1 MRMNLRF
8 IHVLFT
14 AILLTCS
21 SRFQSVYAQWY
32 DPAKVNAKAREI
44 YEAAYQK
51 AVEADYTGSMKKL
64 EEALQLEPRY
74 VEVYLSRAGIYAD
87 MKNYPA
93 SVADFEQAFALD
105 SVFSN
110 EYRLPFSISL
120 AGTGQFERALQT
132 INRFLQIPDLNK
144 QSLKA
149 ANYRKSVYEFA
160 LQFNQQ
166 HPDNA
171 YQFNPEDV
179 GPGINTADHEYYP
192 SLTVDG
198 KHMVIT
204 RRIQQDED
212 FYASDWINGAW
223 TTAQSLPG
231 KINTN
236 FNEGAQNISQDG
248 QWLVFTGCNYPE
260 GMGSCDLYIS
270 YLTKSGSWTE
280 PENLGSR
287 INSEYWESSPS
298 LSPDKRDLYFS
309 SSRPGG
315 FGGKDLWVSHR
326 QPNGQWGEA
335 QNLGPQ
341 VNTDGDES
349 CAFIHADNHTLYFN
363 SNGHP
368 GYGITDLF
376 VSRKTGEN
384 SWTKPD
390 NLGYPINT
398 IDDEG
403 SLIVAADGV
412 TAYYA
417 SDRGKAKGGGMD
429 IYRFNMRP
437 EMQAQATTWVK
448 GRVYNK
454 KTGEGLP
461 SSVQLTEMNS
471 RNPLNQLQTDEDGL
485 YLITLPEGKSYV
497 FNVNRKGFL
506 FYSDHFDIKA
516 ASVDSFLTVD
526 IPLEP
531 IEPGAAIVL
540 KNIFFASNQT
550 TLDPNSQT
558 ELNLVIRLMQ
568 DNPTL
573 RIMISGHTDNTGNK
587 SDNLKLSLGRAQAV
601 TTYLTSQGIAASR
614 LVAKGFGDSKPVAPN
629 DSEQGKSLNRRT
641 ELNVLQ
647 P

>member
-1 MRMNLRF
+1 MNLRSTHVFF
-8 IHVLFT
+8 IALQFALV
-14 AILLTCS
+14 AII
-21 SRFQSVYAQWY
+21 QPANAQWY
-32 DPAKVNAKAREI
+32 DPANVNAKARVI
-44 YEAAYQK
+44 YEEAYQK
-51 AVEADYTGSMKKL
+51 AVETDYSGSMKKL
-64 EEALQLEPRY
+64 DEALQLEPRY

-87 MKNYPA
+87 MKNYTA
-93 SVADFEQAFALD
+93 SVADFEQAFKLD

-120 AGTGQFERALQT
+120 AGTGQFERALAM
-132 INRFLQIPDLNK
+132 INRFLEIPELNK

-160 LQFNQQ
+160 LQFIRQ

-179 GPGINTADHEYYP
+179 GAGINSSDHEYYP
-192 SLTVDG
+192 SLTIDG
-198 KHMVIT
+198 KHMVFT

-212 FYASDWINGAW
+212 FYASDWTDGAW
-223 TTAQSLPG
+223 SNAQPLPG

-270 YLTKSGSWTE
+270 YLTKSGNWTE
-280 PENLGSR
+280 PENLGPK

-315 FGGKDLWVSHR
+315 FGGRDLWVSHR
-326 QPNGQWGEA
+326 QPNGQWGEP
-335 QNLGPQ
+335 QNLGPL

-349 CAFIHADNHTLYFN
+349 CAFIHADNQTLYFN
-363 SNGHP
+363 SNGLP

-384 SWTKPD
+384 SWTKPE

-403 SLIVAADGV
+403 SLVVAADGV

-417 SDRGKAKGGGMD
+417 SDRGKAKGGGLD
-429 IYRFNMRP
+429 VYRFRMRP
-437 EMQAQATTWVK
+437 DMQAQPTTWVK

-461 SSVQLTEMNS
+461 CSVQLTEMNS
-471 RNPLNQLQTDEDGL
+471 RKPLNQLQTNEDGQ

-506 FYSDHFDIKA
+506 FYSDHFNIQR
-516 ASVDSFLTVD
+516 ASTDSFLTID

-531 IEPGAAIVL
+531 IESGASIVL
-540 KNIFFASNQT
+540 KNIFFPSNQT
-550 TLDPNSQT
+550 TLDPQSQI
-558 ELNLVIRLMQ
+558 ELNQVVRLME

-573 RIMISGHTDNTGNK
+573 RIMISGHTDNTGSK

-601 TTYLTSQGIAASR
+601 TAYITSQGIAASR
-614 LVAKGFGDSKPVAPN
+614 LVAKGYGDSKPVSSN
-629 DSEQGKSLNRRT
+629 DTEQGKSLNRRT
-641 ELNVLQ
+641 ELNVIQ